1 MPEFKNKNGSKLVNK
16 QPVNC
21 SEGCKE
27 NFLVGELKPI
37 TRMVDERLGVTEIY
51 FKCPKCGH
59 KYSCY
64 FEDSQCRI
72 WQDMKKKSSD
82 LKFIEKLQ
90 TRINERMALLK
101 EKYKT
106 E

>member
-1 MPEFKNKNGSKLVNK
+1 MFKFKKTDGKTLVDK
-16 QPVNC
+16 QPITC
-21 SEGCKE
+21 TKGCKK
-27 NFLVGELKPI
+27 NFLVSELKPI
-37 TRMVDERLGVTEIY
+37 TRMVDEKLGVTEVY
-51 FKCPKCGH
+51 FKCPKCGY

-64 FEDSQCRI
+64 FEDNQCRI

-101 EKYKT
+101 EKYGA